1 MSIWI
6 VTTGNSDI
14 ILKNDKNWV
23 NKLYNQVRN
32 DLECKQFSQPNPI
45 DKDNKKAG
53 YTAPA
58 RVLGRV
64 YSNQPDY
71 YDSDLEFPLLD
82 TFSKYFEEK
91 QIRLDKVILLLTD
104 QEKIFQEEQKCYKMS
119 PYWQDTLT
127 LEPIFEWYFQQKFKL
142 KPIFLKLQP
151 SEGQGLDHWDKTY
164 RLVEAS
170 LQSIEYNPLKPVY
183 VSHQAGTPAISSAV
197 QFVSLNKFNKKVKF
211 ILSNQYYDIAYNQEL
226 KAEEVDYNQ
235 HSPSQEIESQE
246 VEYTQLAKPEE
257 VSNDTSEYWRSIQI
271 QKAKQ
276 LITSGFP
283 GAALKILEGIE
294 RIKPETLDD
303 LNKMVN
309 FFNLH
314 SIDRDNT
321 KDFEIANASQ
331 RIVDSLD
338 LIGFFFNQNN
348 YLQGISLLAA
358 AQETFLKVAILHE
371 TAKITDTYRGV
382 AVSGLLRWD
391 NEGLSL
397 IDIYK
402 FKNKFAWSDINELNT
417 IKEDIL
423 NLLKFPVDEDYF
435 KRYDRGEV
443 IFKTN
448 ANNVMLAWLN
458 KLKPKL
464 RTWANLEWSC
474 DYYKDRESDLR
485 NQLMHN
491 LRGMEDSDAIGY
503 LLGYPSAKPSITTVM
518 DAYSKNVKNPFLE
531 AIELLKLPCDKG
543 KLQKRLNAISSEMI
557 AKGIAQSL

>member
-14 ILKNDKNWV
+14 ILKHDKNWV
-23 NKLYNQVRN
+23 SGRNLYGKIRN
-32 DLECKQFSQPNPI
+32 DLECKKFSQPNQI
-45 DKDNKKAG
+45 DKDNIKAG
-53 YTAPA
+53 YTSPA
-58 RVLGRV
+58 RVLGLV
-64 YSNQPDY
+64 YGNQPDSY
-71 YDSDLEFPLLD
+71 SDLEFPLLD
-82 TFSKYFEEK
+82 TFSKYFQEK

-104 QEKIFQEEQKCYKMS
+104 QEKIFQEEQKCYRIS

-127 LEPIFEWYFQQKFKL
+127 LEPIFERYFQQKFKL

-151 SEGQGLDHWDKTY
+151 LEGQGLDHWDKTY
-164 RLVEAS
+164 KLVEAT
-170 LQSIEYNPLKPVY
+170 LQGIEYNPLKPVY

-235 HSPSQEIESQE
+235 QLPSEEIESQE

-257 VSNDTSEYWRSIQI
+257 VSNDTSEYWRSIQL

-283 GAALKILEGIE
+283 GTALKMVEGIE
-294 RIKPETLDD
+294 RIKPETLNE
-303 LNKMVN
+303 LKKMVD

-314 SIDRDNT
+314 SVDRDNT
-321 KDFEIANASQ
+321 KDFEVGNASQ

-358 AQETFLKVAILHE
+358 AQETFLKVAILSE
-371 TAKITDTYRGV
+371 TAKIPNKYDGV
-382 AVSGLLRWD
+382 AVSEFLQWD
-391 NEGLSL
+391 NEGLFL
-397 IDIYK
+397 IVE
-402 FKNKFAWSDINELNT
+402 NKFALSNVNELNT
-417 IKEDIL
+417 LKKDIL
-423 NLLKFPVDEDYF
+423 KLLKFPVDNKYF
-435 KRYDRGEV
+435 KRYDQGEL

-458 KLKPKL
+458 NLKPSL
-464 RTWANLEWSC
+464 QTWANLKWSC

-503 LLGYPSAKPSITTVM
+503 LLGYPKVKPSIITVM
-518 DAYSKNVKNPFLE
+518 DAYNKNVQKPFLD

-543 KLQKRLNAISSEMI
+543 KLQKRLNAI
-557 AKGIAQSL
+557 AQSL